1 MSRKSNRPE
10 QFRRIVEM
18 MSSSWVTPDDAF
30 QATGALRLATFVDE
44 LANDLGLSVLRQRR
58 YFPGGRSMMA
68 YHLPSQPSH
77 AFAAAAAKLP
87 EFMRGVAHAL
97 QQLERRH
104 PRAQGTLPDLPGMS
118 LQELGPNDRAAR
130 GEDGK
135 TLKQTVLDLLGEP
148 DFWLTSK
155 HVQEHYDS
163 TRLAAIV
170 EVLRG
175 EGHNVIMEM
184 RPNVTGKGQHGAYH
198 LFTDPAEES
207 AYLAEREVAERVRAA
222 AITQKAAP
230 APAKPRTPAQAS
242 IAGSSA
248 YGRWMPASA
257 PLRAHNATPVPGAP
271 SRGLFGRAPAL
282 VAPPATPAVPSASV
296 MSRLSALQQ
305 PGAVAIPV
313 ARLDALYPKAGSGD
327 IVRLDGREYRRRFR
341 PAAKDASGRVTQWTG
356 LWEVNPPAPR

>member
-30 QATGALRLATFVDE
+30 QATGALRLATFVAE

-87 EFMRGVAHAL
+87 EFMRGVADAL

-135 TLKQTVLDLLGEP
+135 TLKQTVLDLLREP

-184 RPNVTGKGQHGAYH
+184 RPNATGKGQHGAYH
-198 LFTDPAEES
+198 LFTDPAEEA
-207 AYLAEREVAERVRAA
+207 AYLAEREVVERMRAA
-222 AITQKAAP
+222 AVSAKPIP
-230 APAKPRTPAQAS
+230 APAKPRSAAQAT
-242 IAGSSA
+242 IAGTSP
-248 YGRWMPASA
+248 YGRWMPTAA
-257 PLRAHNATPVPGAP
+257 PQQAPSPGAP
-271 SRGLFGRAPAL
+271 SRGLFGKPTAPA
-282 VAPPATPAVPSASV
+282 ASVPSNSV
-296 MSRLSALQQ
+296 MSRLSALRQ
-305 PGAVAIPV
+305 PGAAVIPV
-313 ARLDALYPKAGSGD
+313 PAARLDAMYPKAGSGE
-327 IVRLDGREYRRRFR
+327 IVRLEGREYRRRFR
-341 PAAKDASGRVTQWTG
+341 PEAKDGTGRVTKWAG
-356 LWEVNPPAPR
+356 FWELNPPAPR